1 MPTAGV
7 EGRWR
12 RSRRSSDGQ
21 PQSEAKVVRGL
32 PNPGHRPE
40 ASRGGAA
47 DPRIRGGDLNALMGL
62 ANLQE
67 FIGELAL
74 NDSG

>member
-1 MPTAGV
+1 
-7 EGRWR
+7 
-12 RSRRSSDGQ
+12 
-21 PQSEAKVVRGL
+21 VVRGL

-40 ASRGGAA
+40 ASRRGAA

-67 FIGELAL
+67 FIDEFGA
-74 NDSG
+74 